1 MFRHLRPVRFAEVDA
16 AGIVFFA
23 RHLEFCHDALEAL
36 FADLDG
42 GYPGLVV
49 GRGLGIPSVRVEV
62 DYRAPLRYGDVA
74 VIDVEVVRVGRTSVT
89 FRHTM
94 RRARD
99 GVECAAVTQVVV
111 LARLDAMGS
120 VPIPDDVRALLER
133 HLVTPSGAPTSGR
146 GA

>member
-1 MFRHLRPVRFAEVDA
+1 MRFAEVDA

-36 FADLDG
+36 FASLDG

-49 GRGLGIPSVRVEV
+49 GRGLGIPSARVEV

-74 VIDVEVVRVGRTSVT
+74 VIDVEVERLGRTSVT
-89 FRHTM
+89 FRHTL

-99 GVECAAVTQVVV
+99 GVECAAVRQVVV
-111 LARLDAMGS
+111 LARLDSLGS

-133 HLVTPSGAPTSGR
+133 HLVTASGAATSGR